1 MDQELNRV
9 ANSKLKTAFN
19 PKKRQTVMSGRK
31 GKNYADFIE
40 AGSGLAATAV
50 ANTTDPIIATFA
62 NGFDL
67 NGQLDYINRITTDI
81 SYTGLEANATSYL
94 GIERVDSN
102 SVTAIKTT
110 TRPIYGSIIGSDRE
124 NKSCATFDGTLA
136 ATTFTDFY
144 GNQFRMYN
152 GAAIAAAHPSG
163 AGNSLRLGGT
173 DDYAEVDLSANRI
186 NLNTLQTWTIEF
198 WFKLDTV
205 NTGASQALISSNTI
219 HMINLYKAAS
229 NATDLILNVGDGNSS
244 FIATFTVG
252 TLSNNTW
259 YHIAIVYEGRNYKV
273 YRDGALRYSSG
284 IIAFDFNIGNISKL
298 FLGKLYDNSSWVTGN
313 ISNFAIWPYVKYSGN
328 NNTYTTSVFSPSTA
342 NLTADIVK
350 EDRYF
355 RANDRFL
362 INFESASVNTS
373 TLRETYGNEVI
384 FVHNGSTT
392 DQPFIQSLTGPT
404 GFGTV
409 KTLNN
414 SVAASTYSRI
424 ELRNIIF
431 PKKWTIECF
440 VRPTTLSIAG
450 LIEFRNDNTGFS
462 GGSLYLD
469 GSGNLIINLSS
480 TGSSFD
486 IANGVLTGDALIIN
500 TWYHI
505 AISYDGLAYRIFYNG
520 TLTHTVNSIKPLF
533 QPNKISFGGNDGA
546 SVNAFRGNI
555 FLPIMTPYAK
565 YTSSFTPMTSYPI
578 PEDIYYY
585 DIDKAK
591 MYKGYAGNFTE
602 TPTVFLG
609 EVETDSNSVIRTTAY
624 SLNGEIHLDE
634 VDAYGSGITSTGS
647 TNLTK
652 NTMPHYIG
660 TDRINVDYW
669 CKRITG
675 IVSPALTSNIKYK
688 PLAYANVGPYTGNP
702 IVVDNHNYF
711 SLQMGG
717 TGFIIFSDTGT
728 ATSIDAS
735 NKWEFKIERDF

>member
-110 TRPIYGSIIGSDRE
+110 TRPIYDSVFGSDRE
-124 NKSCATFDGTLA
+124 NKACATFDGTLA

-152 GAAIAAAHPSG
+152 GAAIAVGHPSG
-163 AGNSLRLGGT
+163 AGNSLRLGG
-173 DDYAEVDLSANRI
+173 DYAEVDLSANRI

-229 NATDLILNVGDGNSS
+229 NATDLILNVGDGNVS
-244 FIATFTVG
+244 FISGATFTVG

-298 FLGKLYDNSSWVTGN
+298 FLGKLYNNGSWTTGN
-313 ISNFAIWPYVKYSGN
+313 ISNFAIWPYVKYSGA

-384 FVHNGSTT
+384 FVHNGSAT

-414 SVAASTYSRI
+414 SVAASTYNRI

-440 VRPTTLSIAG
+440 FRATTLSTAG
-450 LIEFRNDNTGFS
+450 IIEFRNDNTGFS
-462 GGSLYLD
+462 GGTIYIEGTSLKV
-469 GSGNLIINLSS
+469 NLSS
-480 TGSSFD
+480 NGSSGN
-486 IANGVLTGDALIIN
+486 IASTIETHLFLSAN
-500 TWYHI
+500 TWYHL
-505 AISYDGLAYRIFYNG
+505 AISYDGLNYRIFLNG
-520 TLTHTVNSIKPLF
+520 WIFVIPSILPIF

-565 YTSSFTPMTSYPI
+565 YTSSFTPMTSYPT

-591 MYKGYAGNFTE
+591 MYKGYTGNFTE

-609 EVETDSNSVIRTTAY
+609 EAETNSNSVIRTTAY

-634 VDAYGSGITSTGS
+634 VDAYGSGIISTGS

-669 CKRITG
+669 CRRIRGNTSG
-675 IVSPALTSNIKYK
+675 SIVTANSRFK
-688 PLAYANVGPYTGNP
+688 PLAYANPYTGNP

-711 SLQMGG
+711 SLQMGVNG
-717 TGFIIFSDTGT
+717 WLCADDQGVAFAIVPSDPF
-728 ATSIDAS
+728 
-735 NKWEFKIERDF
+735 KWEFKIERDF